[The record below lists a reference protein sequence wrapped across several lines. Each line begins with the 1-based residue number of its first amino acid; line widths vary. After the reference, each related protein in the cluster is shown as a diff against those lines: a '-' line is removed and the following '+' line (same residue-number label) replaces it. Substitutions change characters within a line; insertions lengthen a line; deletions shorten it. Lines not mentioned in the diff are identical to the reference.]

1 MYSIIYLKLIKVN
14 YFILRGD
21 FVTMKEKEDIQTKEV
36 IQQVGQLLR
45 QIRNEQKLSLE
56 ELAQKT
62 GVSKLT
68 LGKIERGETNPTLAV
83 IWKITKGLSIPLS
96 RLMVVGEPVAVARC
110 GEGFAVDV
118 GQAWRLETMFRY
130 TKETGMEMHRAC
142 LRPQSNYEPE
152 SHHEGAIELV
162 TVMKGQVAIQVENDV
177 YELNEFD
184 SIQFEA
190 NKKHSYKNAGDE
202 IAVLHLT
209 MKYSS

>member
-1 MYSIIYLKLIKVN
+1 
-14 YFILRGD
+14 
-21 FVTMKEKEDIQTKEV
+21 MKEYEDMQTKEV

-110 GEGFAVDV
+110 
-118 GQAWRLETMFRY
+118 WRRICSRCRTSMASR
-130 TKETGMEMHRAC
+130 
-142 LRPQSNYEPE
+142 
-152 SHHEGAIELV
+152 
-162 TVMKGQVAIQVENDV
+162 NDV
-177 YELNEFD
+177 PLYERNGD
-184 SIQFEA
+184 G
-190 NKKHSYKNAGDE
+190 NAPCLFKGE
-202 IAVLHLT
+202 
-209 MKYSS
+209 

>member
-1 MYSIIYLKLIKVN
+1 M
-14 YFILRGD
+14 R
-21 FVTMKEKEDIQTKEV
+21 EKEDMQTKEV

-56 ELAQKT
+56 ELAKKT

-68 LGKIERGETNPTLAV
+68 LGKIERGETNPTLGV

-96 RLMVVGEPVAVARC
+96 RLMVVGETVAISRC
-110 GEGFAVDV
+110 GERFTVDE

-142 LRPQSNYEPE
+142 LQPKSKYKPEP
-152 SHHEGAIELV
+152 HHEGAIELV
-162 TVMKGQVAIQVENDV
+162 TVMRGQVSIQVEDDV

-184 SIQFEA
+184 SMQFEA
-190 NKKHSYKNAGDE
+190 NKKHSYTNNGDE
-202 IAVLHLT
+202 VAVLHLT
-209 MKYSS
+209 MKYLA

>member
-1 MYSIIYLKLIKVN
+1 
-14 YFILRGD
+14 
-21 FVTMKEKEDIQTKEV
+21 MKENEDMQTKDV

-56 ELAQKT
+56 DLAQKT

-96 RLMVVGEPVAVARC
+96 RLMVVGELVAVARC

-118 GQAWRLETMFRY
+118 GQAWHLETMFRY

-142 LRPQSNYEPE
+142 LRAHSIYEPE
-152 SHHEGAIELV
+152 AHHEGAIELV
-162 TVMKGQVAIQVENDV
+162 TVMKGKVSIQVENDV

-190 NKKHSYKNAGDE
+190 NKKHSYKNEEDE
-202 IAVLHLT
+202 VAVLHLT

>member
-1 MYSIIYLKLIKVN
+1 M
-14 YFILRGD
+14 
-21 FVTMKEKEDIQTKEV
+21 QTKEV

-56 ELAQKT
+56 ELAHKT

-96 RLMVVGEPVAVARC
+96 RLMVAGEPVAVARC
-110 GEGFAVDV
+110 GEGFAVDE
-118 GQAWRLETMFRY
+118 GQAWHLETMFRY

-142 LRPQSNYEPE
+142 LRSNSIYEPE
-152 SHHEGAIELV
+152 AHHEGAIELV
-162 TVMKGQVAIQVENDV
+162 TVMKGKVSIQVENDV

-190 NKKHSYKNAGDE
+190 NKKHIYK
-202 IAVLHLT
+202 
-209 MKYSS
+209 K